1 MTIYR
6 NPESPLSLP
15 YPVVTVGSFDGMH
28 IGHRTITDRL
38 CSIARSE
45 RGTATLVTLYPHPR
59 KVLGLDTEGFFT
71 LSSLEEKER
80 LLEDAG
86 VEALVEIEFTSAV
99 GMMGSEEFVRRILH
113 ETIGARHVIVGYDHH
128 FGHDRRGD
136 FSSLSALGRELGFE
150 VTQMS
155 RQDAEGEK
163 VSSTTVR
170 NALMCGDMD
179 TAVRYLGHPY
189 LFVGEVRDG
198 VLSVNDDMKLMPPAG
213 RYLAEC
219 DGKDTAVAVSG
230 RAIECHGIPDGRCAI
245 GIKSTIPSV

>member
-6 NPESPLSLP
+6 NIESPLSLP
-15 YPVVTVGSFDGMH
+15 APVVTVGSFDGMH

-38 CSIARSE
+38 CSIARDTG
-45 RGTATLVTLYPHPR
+45 GTATLVTLYPHPR

-80 LLEDAG
+80 LIEDAG
-86 VEALVEIEFTSAV
+86 VDALVEIEFTPAF
-99 GMMGSEEFVRRILH
+99 GMMSSEEFARKVLH
-113 ETIGARHVIVGYDHH
+113 DTIGARHVIVGYDHH

-136 FSSLSALGRELGFE
+136 FASLSALGGELGFE
-150 VTQMS
+150 VTRMS

-170 NALMCGDMD
+170 KALMCGDME

-189 LFVGEVRDG
+189 LFIGDVANG
-198 VLSVNDDMKLMPPAG
+198 VLSVDDDMKLMPPPG

-219 DGKDTAVAVSG
+219 DGEDAEAVISG
-230 RAIECHGIPDGRCAI
+230 RTIICTRMADGRCAI
-245 GIKSTIPSV
+245 GLKGRL

>member
-1 MTIYR
+1 M
-6 NPESPLSLP
+6 SLP

-38 CSIARSE
+38 CSIARSKS
-45 RGTATLVTLYPHPR
+45 GTAVLVTLYPHPR

-86 VEALVEIEFTSAV
+86 VDALVEIEFTPAF
-99 GMMGSEEFVRRILH
+99 GMMSSEEFARRILH
-113 ETIGARHVIVGYDHH
+113 DTIGARHVIVGYDHH
-128 FGHDRRGD
+128 FGHGRKGD
-136 FSSLSALGRELGFE
+136 FGSLSALGRELGFE

-170 NALMCGDMD
+170 NALMCGDME

-189 LFVGEVRDG
+189 LFVGEVKGGRM
-198 VLSVNDDMKLMPPAG
+198 SVADDMKLIPPSG

-219 DGKDTAVAVSG
+219 DGADIEAMVSG
-230 RAIECHGIPDGRCAI
+230 RAVVCPSLADGRHAI
-245 GIKSTIPSV
+245 GLKARL